1 MEDGGLSPRHLVFKL
16 LVKIQIEGLS
26 LTSRDWNKELDLRS
40 LSLVLWI
47 QELDALCGLS
57 WQTWDKRGNH

>member
-1 MEDGGLSPRHLVFKL
+1 MEVVEEWVCFGRRWVSPRHLVFKL
-16 LVKIQIEGLS
+16 LVKIQIERLS

-57 WQTWDKRGNH
+57 